1 MRIRLHGTEE
11 QCRSTAD
18 AIASVLDVL
27 DVLDVS
33 RPYPDRPP
41 SRLTRIYLT
50 VTPPTA
56 DRANNRR
63 DRP

>member
-11 QCRSTAD
+11 ECRRT
-18 AIASVLDVL
+18 VGHLTEHL

-41 SRLTRIYLT
+41 SRLVRLSPSVNPPAPANFQEDI
-50 VTPPTA
+50 TP
-56 DRANNRR
+56 
-63 DRP
+63 